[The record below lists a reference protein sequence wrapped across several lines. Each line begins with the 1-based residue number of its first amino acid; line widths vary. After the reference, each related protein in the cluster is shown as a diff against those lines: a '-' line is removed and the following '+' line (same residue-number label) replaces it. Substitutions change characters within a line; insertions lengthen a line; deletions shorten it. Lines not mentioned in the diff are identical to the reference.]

1 MCLHVEPLP
10 KRVNSCKRTALLVLL
25 VTSVSLDAF
34 SDSACR
40 CTVQYPH
47 GLQGIVRCISAPM
60 SNSQQ
65 QSSATEGHVV
75 LVPEQEDCAP
85 YDATR
90 LPVRG
95 GIVLVHRGRCTFA
108 QKAAHAQA
116 AGAAAMVL
124 INSNDDL
131 NFFLQVQLARRVI
144 PL

>member
-1 MCLHVEPLP
+1 
-10 KRVNSCKRTALLVLL
+10 
-25 VTSVSLDAF
+25 
-34 SDSACR
+34 
-40 CTVQYPH
+40 
-47 GLQGIVRCISAPM
+47 M
-60 SNSQQ
+60 SNSQ

-75 LVPEQEDCAP
+75 RVPEQEDCAP

-90 LPVRG
+90 LPVLG

-131 NFFLQVQLARRVI
+131 NFFLQVQLARKVI
-144 PL
+144 SL